1 MDALG
6 ICACGWLRVN
16 TYAHSKDGV
25 QTLVSLMRMCG
36 QTCPILD
43 RRGSCN
49 TIRGVSGNTIGE
61 GDFLVQVG
69 GLVLRFYWMLLYD
82 SRKLRDEGVFFAGR
96 PSVDENVQCYLISSV
111 DIFESI
117 PRQQKCVNP
126 PNLDEK
132 LSFATL
138 HPRYRKTLTLRG
150 PVRLYMV
157 SDL

>member
-6 ICACGWLRVN
+6 ICARGWQRVN

-69 GLVLRFYWMLLYD
+69 GLVLRMNWMLLYD
-82 SRKLRDEGVFFAGR
+82 SRKLRDEGRFAGR
-96 PSVDENVQCYLISSV
+96 PSVNENVQYRLSTFSRAYLGNKSASMLQTWN
-111 DIFESI
+111 E
-117 PRQQKCVNP
+117 R
-126 PNLDEK
+126 

-138 HPRYRKTLTLRG
+138 HPRYRITLTLRR